1 MSVLTRRVLPY
12 PLLSAFLLIMW
23 LLLNQSLSAGHLI
36 LGSIIGV
43 AGGLAISSLQIP
55 SGQVRNLHLLVQF
68 AFIVL
73 YDIIRSNI
81 AVTRIVLTP
90 GRVAKSGFLYV
101 KLDIRN
107 EYALA
112 ILACVV
118 TSTPGTVWVNFDSAK
133 GELLLH
139 VLDLVD
145 EDEWTDL
152 IKNRYERLLKEIFE

>member
-1 MSVLTRRVLPY
+1 MSALTRRVLPY
-12 PLLSAFLLIMW
+12 PLLSVFLLIMW
-23 LLLNQSLSAGHLI
+23 LLLNQSLSAGHLV

-55 SGQVRNLHLLVQF
+55 SGRVRNLHLLVQF

-81 AVTRIVLTP
+81 AVARIVLT
-90 GRVAKSGFLYV
+90 GRVAKSGFLNV
-101 KLDIRN
+101 KLEIRN

-145 EDEWTDL
+145 EDEWTAL